1 MPPTWTAFDIETTGA
16 LPEYALQPWRA
27 KTRQAYITCYA
38 EVTPGDEQS
47 ELVPT
52 RGTIRALAQKWVDS
66 GTYVAAWN
74 AKFEAA
80 WLFAYDCGDLVHRI
94 KWVDGMLLWKHLEN
108 APEYAT
114 VAGKRRSYG
123 LKAAVAEFLPEFA
136 GYEADVDFH
145 DTSVEARETLR
156 KYNVL
161 DAKFTL
167 HLTQRFYDEL
177 AQSPERLRAAMIE
190 AQSISL
196 FAEANYNGICLD
208 TLWLQS
214 LDARLDRQAQES
226 LAVLREYGATPE
238 ILASPAQLSQLLYE
252 TWGLPAGKQTATGA
266 NSTDKEVLHELA
278 LADPRAKAV
287 HAYREAIGN
296 RTKFVS
302 NMLES
307 VNYNNDGR
315 AHPEANIFGTY
326 SGRATYSSTQGKGVN
341 QRQTGWALHQH
352 KRGADYRGVVVAP
365 PGYTLAEFDAA
376 GQEFRW
382 MAILSGDE
390 TMQQLCQ
397 PGEDAHAY
405 MGAGIARQDY
415 HDLMA
420 ALAQSDKKAKD
431 ARQLGKVGNLS
442 CQYRTSAARLRSV
455 ARTQYGLP
463 MELPEATHIRETYLR
478 TYPGV
483 VRYWAQQI
491 AAGRQH
497 GFVQTLAGRRVHLPP
512 VTRANEWSV
521 QSTAINYPVQGVGAD
536 QKYLALAALKPYLL
550 KFKIKLYFELHD
562 GLYFIIP
569 DDVVE
574 TCVPEIKR
582 RLGSLPYAR
591 AWGFQP
597 PIPLPFDA
605 KVGKSWG
612 NLREWK

>member
-1 MPPTWTAFDIETTGA
+1 MPPIWTAFDIETTGA

-214 LDARLDRQAQES
+214 LDARLDRQAQELS
-226 LAVLREYGATPE
+226 L
-238 ILASPAQLSQLLYE
+238 I
-252 TWGLPAGKQTATGA
+252 
-266 NSTDKEVLHELA
+266 
-278 LADPRAKAV
+278 
-287 HAYREAIGN
+287 
-296 RTKFVS
+296 
-302 NMLES
+302 
-307 VNYNNDGR
+307 
-315 AHPEANIFGTY
+315 
-326 SGRATYSSTQGKGVN
+326 
-341 QRQTGWALHQH
+341 
-352 KRGADYRGVVVAP
+352 
-365 PGYTLAEFDAA
+365 
-376 GQEFRW
+376 
-382 MAILSGDE
+382 
-390 TMQQLCQ
+390 
-397 PGEDAHAY
+397 
-405 MGAGIARQDY
+405 
-415 HDLMA
+415 
-420 ALAQSDKKAKD
+420 
-431 ARQLGKVGNLS
+431 
-442 CQYRTSAARLRSV
+442 
-455 ARTQYGLP
+455 
-463 MELPEATHIRETYLR
+463 HI
-478 TYPGV
+478 
-483 VRYWAQQI
+483 
-491 AAGRQH
+491 
-497 GFVQTLAGRRVHLPP
+497 
-512 VTRANEWSV
+512 
-521 QSTAINYPVQGVGAD
+521 
-536 QKYLALAALKPYLL
+536 
-550 KFKIKLYFELHD
+550 
-562 GLYFIIP
+562 
-569 DDVVE
+569 
-574 TCVPEIKR
+574 
-582 RLGSLPYAR
+582 
-591 AWGFQP
+591 
-597 PIPLPFDA
+597 
-605 KVGKSWG
+605 
-612 NLREWK
+612 